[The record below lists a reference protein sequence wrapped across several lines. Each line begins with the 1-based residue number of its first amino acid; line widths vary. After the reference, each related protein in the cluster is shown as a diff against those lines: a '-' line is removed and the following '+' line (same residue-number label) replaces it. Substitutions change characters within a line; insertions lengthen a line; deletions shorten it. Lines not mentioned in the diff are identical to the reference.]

1 MIRWLHI
8 SDLHIKDRADWNNF
22 EQELWEKCKEFEKID
37 FVIVTGDF
45 HNFWEKED
53 FHLAKE
59 FLLELMK
66 RLKLNI
72 EKDLFLVPGNHDGVT
87 NVKCKSAHIEALNRN
102 PLDDEAPENF
112 QALEEAF
119 HDYEKF
125 IKDMIPNYPVKHPA
139 ATHIRCW
146 NDRINFVHCNTAIG
160 ADGKKKDMQLMNVDE
175 LAKNSLPR
183 EQTNIVLAHNSFDDI
198 DERVQKRM
206 QDWMRVNHV
215 NAYLCGDRHRRELAN
230 IELDKKRN
238 IRIPCIV
245 SYKSAPDPTDDYSE
259 FGIIIGEW
267 ENGKAQL
274 RGWIWKSG
282 EGFKND
288 GEITDTEILMC
299 EEAETSETR
308 KQEKET
314 QEGVKQKEIKHYD
327 CCSQDSK
334 LQKKDREAQLMYGFI
349 RYYHKMTPHMFIQF
363 NAAYRKT
370 GWEMKENYTETE
382 LFEYVTA
389 IKEAGKLEELAVF
402 IRNLI

>member
-215 NAYLCGDRHRRELAN
+215 NAYLCGDRHRRELARRP
-230 IELDKKRN
+230 EEKPFRT
-238 IRIPCIV
+238 IPATCTGNPQRRSRG
-245 SYKSAPDPTDDYSE
+245 SYLPLC
-259 FGIIIGEW
+259 
-267 ENGKAQL
+267 L
-274 RGWIWKSG
+274 R
-282 EGFKND
+282 
-288 GEITDTEILMC
+288 
-299 EEAETSETR
+299 R
-308 KQEKET
+308 
-314 QEGVKQKEIKHYD
+314 
-327 CCSQDSK
+327 
-334 LQKKDREAQLMYGFI
+334 
-349 RYYHKMTPHMFIQF
+349 
-363 NAAYRKT
+363 
-370 GWEMKENYTETE
+370 ENYQIPER
-382 LFEYVTA
+382 
-389 IKEAGKLEELAVF
+389 
-402 IRNLI
+402 RNLKNRTGRSRPQKRLAPPLRRWLSDRFRQAGQSDPEKQISGRVARITRAFPSRIFAFYSSYSKIAFCSVNE